1 MQRTVLEVVTL
12 IISVAFFIVLVLVI
26 TLYGAQPLGYIL
38 GILIFLVIVS
48 VAGIRIAAYE

>member
-1 MQRTVLEVVTL
+1 MQRTVLEVVIL
-12 IISVAFFIVLVLVI
+12 IISVAFFIILLLVV

-48 VAGIRIAAYE
+48 VAGTRIAAYE